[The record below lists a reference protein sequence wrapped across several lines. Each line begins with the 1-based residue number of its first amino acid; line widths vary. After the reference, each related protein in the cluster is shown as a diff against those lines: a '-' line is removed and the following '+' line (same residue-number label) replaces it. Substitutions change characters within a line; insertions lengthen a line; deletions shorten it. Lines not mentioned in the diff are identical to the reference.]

1 MSNAFILASYREN
14 PYELAEGP
22 INGEP
27 WYNIGGMYR
36 LEVQAL
42 TPGHEVLYGYQ
53 WLEVTLGADSTL
65 LSYVTGG
72 IWRGMVTAGTLP
84 PYVILTFMA
93 GTDVLTMNAV
103 RLMTQPLY
111 QIKCVGPASLAS
123 QVIAAASRID
133 QLIGSP
139 PTGGSV

>member
-14 PYELAEGP
+14 PYVLAEL
-22 INGEP
+22 INGQT
-27 WYNIGGMYR
+27 WNNIGGMYR

-42 TPGHEVLYGYQ
+42 TPGHEVMYGYQ
-53 WLEVTLGADSTL
+53 WLMAVLGADSTL
-65 LSYVTGG
+65 LGYATGG
-72 IWRGMVTAGTLP
+72 IWREEVDAGTLP

-111 QIKCVGPASLAS
+111 QIKAVGPASLAS
-123 QVIAAASRID
+123 QVISAASRID

-139 PTGGSV
+139 PTSGSV